1 VLLIVN
7 YHYIGDTEFPFPGIH
22 PLSPQVFRR
31 QLEALADSFEFVGE
45 ADLLSAVAGET
56 DLPEKA
62 CLLTFDDGL
71 REQYTQAVPILDEFR
86 VSAIFFVPG
95 LPFDQDRPLTVHK
108 IHWLRSQMR
117 GAVFHECLSAVCRE
131 LGLMER
137 VQVAQKDTGGKYY
150 WDDSETRKAKYLLN
164 VLLSERER
172 AQVVDAM
179 ESRVDL
185 DGHDYF
191 EQLYLTREQLKE
203 LDDRF
208 AVGTHGYS
216 HCALASMNKSGIG
229 HDISRS
235 LAVLFRMGC
244 HPKTISYPYGYEGA
258 VSPIVFDVARAHD
271 MRAGF
276 TTERSFNTT
285 LTEPLALA
293 RIDTND
299 APGGKQPIVVPDNG
313 RFRLSGVMTMGRTRY
328 CQE

>member
-1 VLLIVN
+1 MLLIVN
-7 YHYIGDTEFPFPGIH
+7 YHYIGNTAFPFPGIH

-45 ADLLSAVAGET
+45 ADLLSAVAGES
-56 DLPEKA
+56 DLPEIA

-71 REQYTQAVPILDEFR
+71 REQYTQAVPILDEFG

-95 LPFDQDRPLTVHK
+95 LPLDQGRPLTVHK
-108 IHWLRSQMR
+108 IHWLRSQMEPV
-117 GAVFHECLSAVCRE
+117 VFHDCLSAACRE
-131 LGLMER
+131 FGLMDR
-137 VQVAQKDTGGKYY
+137 VQVAENDAGGKYY

-164 VLLSERER
+164 VLLSAQER

-185 DGHDYF
+185 DGRDYF
-191 EQLYLTREQLKE
+191 EQLYLTPEQIKE
-203 LDDRF
+203 LDNRF

-216 HCALASMNKSGIG
+216 HCALASMSKRDMG
-229 HDISRS
+229 HDISHS
-235 LAVLFRMGC
+235 LAVLSRMGC
-244 HPKTISYPYGYEGA
+244 HPKTISYPYGYDGT
-258 VSPIVFDVARAHD
+258 VSPTVFDVAKAHNLC
-271 MRAGF
+271 AGF

-299 APGGKQPIVVPDNG
+299 APGGKQPIVVRGHDG
-313 RFRLSGVMTMGRTRY
+313 FQLTGVMTMGRTRY